1 MVRPRIPDS
10 EKKRVISFSL
20 SADSVVILDNLL
32 RDNQTRS
39 NYIDNLL
46 RDKGMKDLGLMALE
60 KHLSQWQSW
69 GEGNACNPL
78 HKDGLC
84 QHSHCQSVYKKEG
97 VL

>member
-1 MVRPRIPDS
+1 MVRPKIPDS

-32 RDNQTRS
+32 KDNQTRS

-46 RDKGMKDLGLMALE
+46 RDKGLKDLGLMALE
-60 KHLSQWQSW
+60 KHLTPVQKWK
-69 GEGNACNPL
+69 GNACNPSNKL
-78 HKDGLC
+78 GIC

-97 VL
+97 LI